1 MDAAAFLLFGAAGIS
16 LLIALH
22 PFGTYPLSL
31 SFMRWWRPALV
42 KRAAP
47 PLAVS
52 FSICVCAY
60 NEAPVIRAK
69 IENCLELRRRLGHL
83 QILVYVDGAD
93 DGTTEILKSYASQI
107 DLVVSPVRRG
117 KAYGLNRISALA
129 TGDILVLT
137 DANVHIEPGALVN
150 MARYFQAPDVGCVCG
165 HLTYVNVGE
174 TATATTGSLYWRLEE
189 WIKQLES
196 DTGSVMGA
204 DGSLYAV
211 RRHLYR
217 PIPRSVA
224 DDMYLSLR
232 VLCEGYRI
240 VRAPDVRAFERSV
253 PNAAEEFRRKV
264 RISCQAFVSHRL
276 LWPRLRRLGLLTAYK
291 YVSHKLLRWFTVV
304 FLAFAAVFGLAA
316 ITRAAG
322 LSIAVS
328 AVLTAT
334 IIIFVDRYWRL
345 PIVTVVVDALWSF
358 VATGVGVWRAL
369 RGQRFRI
376 WTPAA
381 SIRDNSSH
389 LPS

>member
-1 MDAAAFLLFGAAGIS
+1 MDAAAFLLFGAAGIF

-31 SFMRWWRPALV
+31 SLMRWWRPAPV
-42 KRAAP
+42 GRGASTAP
-47 PLAVS
+47 VT

-60 NEAPVIRAK
+60 NEAAVIKAK
-69 IENCLELRRRLGHL
+69 VENFLELRRRLGEL

-93 DGTTEILKSYASQI
+93 DGTAEILRDYASRI
-107 DLVVSPVRRG
+107 DLVVSPQRRG
-117 KAYGLNRISALA
+117 KAYGLNRLSALA
-129 TGDILVLT
+129 TGDVLVLT

-150 MARYFQAPDVGCVCG
+150 MARYFRNPNIGCVCG

-204 DGSLYAV
+204 DGSLYAI

-276 LWPRLRRLGLLTAYK
+276 LWPRLRRLGLLTTYK

-304 FLAFAAVFGLAA
+304 FLAFAAVFGVAA
-316 ITRAAG
+316 LVRAAG
-322 LSIAVS
+322 LPIALS
-328 AVLTAT
+328 AVVTAG
-334 IIIFVDRYWRL
+334 IIILVDRYWHL

-358 VATGVGVWRAL
+358 VATGLGVWRAL

-381 SIRDNSSH
+381 SIRDSGST